1 MPQDL
6 QYQDLTLDSALQQA
20 QSAQQE
26 VLTQQELYTAR
37 TRSRGILL
45 VVFFTL
51 VAFSLVWYVVAPGR
65 SIELVEAEMA
75 EAELIADMD
84 PFYVLL
90 IGSDSR
96 KGTPLYTGNK
106 KEEGQVEI
114 NADVLTLVRID
125 PVNRVLTFLTIPR
138 DTISSD
144 GKRTICT
151 WLEEGKPEAVIK
163 EVEKLTGVDIPYYA
177 MVSFTGFENLVD
189 AIGGVQVDVPT
200 KVNMVDPTTGKEVR
214 INAGP
219 DQLLNGSQ
227 ALAVASTW
235 DNGNELEPLRQA
247 CVRAIEQAFIDKVAQ
262 GDEEFIRRVVTV
274 FDDNVKTNMEDTL
287 LVALAFD
294 YATHT
299 DDYTIYAGS
308 GPYQGSM
315 NNKKQWLVARDIETW
330 AACMEVV
337 DAGGDPNTVVVSF
350 TSGK

>member
-1 MPQDL
+1 MQESISQQDFL
-6 QYQDLTLDSALQQA
+6 A
-20 QSAQQE
+20 
-26 VLTQQELYTAR
+26 AR

-45 VVFFTL
+45 VVFFAL
-51 VAFSLVWYVVAPGR
+51 VAISLVWYVVAPSR

-84 PFYVLL
+84 PLYVLL

-96 KGTPLYTGNK
+96 KGTPLYTGNN

-114 NADVLTLVRID
+114 NADILTLVRID

-144 GKRTICT
+144 GKKKICT
-151 WLEEGKPEAVIK
+151 WLKEDKPEAVIK
-163 EVEKLTGVDIPYYA
+163 EVEKLTGVSIPYHA
-177 MVSFTGFENLVD
+177 MVSFAGFENLVD

-200 KVNMVDPTTGKEVR
+200 KVTMVDPTTGKEVR
-214 INAGP
+214 IDAGP

-247 CVRAIEQAFIDKVAQ
+247 CVRAIERAFIDKVAE
-262 GDEEFIRRVVTV
+262 GDEEFIRRVITL
-274 FDDNVKTNMEDTL
+274 FDDNVNTNMEDAL

-299 DDYTIYAGS
+299 DEYTIYAGS

-315 NNKKQWLVARDIETW
+315 NSKNEWFVARDVETW

-337 DAGGDPNTVVVSF
+337 DAGGDPNTVVVSLM
-350 TSGK
+350 SGK